1 MMTIRHLWTLAL
13 LLSAVV
19 HAFTI
24 TNLAPGRVA
33 VFHTSLRSSKGDP
46 EDVTFVKSVLEK
58 EIAYDEKSGRFFETN
73 FGQGDC
79 IPEEEYCYLDR
90 TTGESIRLTVEE
102 KERIFLD
109 ALQVGR
115 APELVVFLA
124 RCG

>member
-1 MMTIRHLWTLAL
+1 MMTVRHLWIFAVLVT
-13 LLSAVV
+13 AVV
-19 HAFTI
+19 QAFTI
-24 TNLAPGRVA
+24 TNLAATRVPA
-33 VFHTSLRSSKGDP
+33 MRSSKGDS

-58 EIAYDEKSGRFFETN
+58 EIAYDKKTGRFFETN

-109 ALQVGR
+109 ALQV
-115 APELVVFLA
+115 
-124 RCG
+124 C